1 MALPTEFSRRGFLDR
16 KLAEAGAIFDT
27 QTKEAVA
34 LDFGDREAELKAAR
48 HLGLADLSVLPRTG
62 FKGAGTPGWLAE
74 QGLRLPK
81 ESNRAMRQ
89 NGGEVVARLAPTE
102 ILRLGCLSGMNGGL
116 PESLEASWTAL
127 PLPPTTPRGY
137 PLPRRDSHGWFM
149 VSGAHAPT
157 MFAKLCGV
165 DFSPDKFDD
174 LAIAQTSIAR
184 VSGIII
190 RDDHEEQLAYHVLCD
205 SGLAA
210 YLWDCLVDA
219 MIEFNGR
226 PVGLAAVQSLENQP

>member
-27 QTKEAVA
+27 QTKAA
-34 LDFGDREAELKAAR
+34 LALEFGDREAELKAVR
-48 HLGLADLSVLPRTG
+48 HLGLADLSILPRTG
-62 FKGAGTPGWLAE
+62 FKGAGTLAWLAE
-74 QGLRLPK
+74 QGLGLPK
-81 ESNRAMRQ
+81 ESNRATRQ
-89 NGGEVVARLAPTE
+89 IGGEVVARLAPNE
-102 ILRLGCLSGMNGGL
+102 ILILGCLSGINGGL

-127 PLPPTTPRGY
+127 PLPPTAPRGY
-137 PLPRRDSHGWFM
+137 PLPRGDSHGWFF

-165 DFSPDKFDD
+165 DLSPGKFDD

-190 RDDHEEQLAYHVLCD
+190 RDDRGEQLAYHLLCD
-205 SGLAA
+205 CALAA

-226 PVGLAAVQSLENQP
+226 LVGLAAIRSLDVQP